1 MANLSLRSTAAVN
14 PGETNIGA
22 PLTNTQVDTNFIN
35 LNTDVLNRVK
45 SDGTTVMTGSLQ
57 LGAGLGVVFEGTT
70 ADAYETTLVAGE
82 PTADRTVT
90 LPNATTTL
98 VGTDV
103 SQTLTNKTIALGSN
117 TVSGTISQFNAAV
130 TDADFATLDG
140 SETLTNKT
148 LTTPVIAQI
157 NSSTT
162 FTVDCAGDITLDA
175 GGADILL
182 KDDGTTF
189 GGFSQSGNELVIK
202 SGTTPTAALNF
213 TGANVEGQGN
223 ISAEYLFTASL
234 GVFGSIPSGASAL
247 FGTQGSSNSY
257 IGGVTHNIG
266 WNGSNYVVVSDGSN
280 NAGMM
285 IGASLGSGNIEFFT
299 VPVSG
304 SPSSNQTIS
313 PATMTSTY
321 RKMVLD
327 TNGRLTTYGS
337 LHVSGKGLAVG
348 TTLTPS
354 ATDGRIDAKND
365 VVAFSSSDER
375 FKTNIAVIS
384 DALSKVKSL
393 RGVEFTW
400 DEATKEH
407 HGYDGRDTGV
417 IAQDV
422 MKVLP
427 EVVQVRDTGYMAV
440 KYEKMIGLLVEAI
453 KELDAKVS
461 TCTCNCNK

>member
-57 LGAGLGVVFEGTT
+57 LGAGLGVIFEGTT

-130 TDADFATLDG
+130 TDADLVTLDG
-140 SETLTNKT
+140 SEVLTNKT
-148 LTTPVIAQI
+148 LTTPVIEQI

-162 FTVDCAGDITLDA
+162 FTVDTAGDITLDA
-175 GGADILL
+175 GGADVLL

-189 GGFSQSGNELVIK
+189 GGLSQSGGQLVIK
-202 SGTTPTAALNF
+202 SGTSPQSALIFN
-213 TGANVEGQGN
+213 GANVEGQGN
-223 ISAEYLFTASL
+223 VSAEYLFTASL
-234 GVFGSIPSGASAL
+234 GVFAGVPAGSTAL
-247 FGTQGSSNSY
+247 FGSQGSANNY
-257 IGGVTHNIG
+257 LGGLAHNIG
-266 WNGSNYVVVSDGSN
+266 WNGTNYVLESDGSN
-280 NAGMM
+280 NSGMM
-285 IGASLGSGNIEFFT
+285 IATDIGSGNIEFFS
-299 VPVSG
+299 VPNSG
-304 SPSSNQTIS
+304 SPTTSQTIS
-313 PATMTSTY
+313 PASMDSTY

-337 LHVSGKGLAVG
+337 LHVSGTGLAVG

-354 ATDGRIDAKND
+354 GTDGRIDAKND

-375 FKTNIAVIS
+375 FKADITIIS

-400 DEATKEH
+400 DETTKEH

-427 EVVQVRDTGYMAV
+427 EVVQIRDTGYMAV